1 MYRLKFIYFFFI
13 LDLNLISMKLK
24 LAKTMEDQEM
34 NFKKKRQSSITYK
47 ELRNILKNV
56 NIKESCQNH
65 FTEENNIFRF
75 EPQQTSFMNNFSI
88 DDLAITF
95 IDFSPSSLRITG
107 VNSMLKMS
115 KIVILHDSEEQRYKN
130 IPKDFHYDSKFSY
143 WNGKKAFTD
152 CSKTLKYNL
161 TTLSSSSSYKIPNS
175 YINIC
180 TTVIKGET
188 DAKDGL
194 FEKLLSIYED
204 HFESLDSCYRH
215 YNPKNLNYCSHLRL
229 LIPASILS
237 SGNIVE
243 LGSGDCSTP
252 VLDDIMK
259 DKHDNR
265 KNIKLITVESDE
277 FWLKKVLAFKN
288 EYHELYL
295 INSKWTSNIH
305 RI

>member
-1 MYRLKFIYFFFI
+1 
-13 LDLNLISMKLK
+13 
-24 LAKTMEDQEM
+24 
-34 NFKKKRQSSITYK
+34 
-47 ELRNILKNV
+47 
-56 NIKESCQNH
+56 
-65 FTEENNIFRF
+65 
-75 EPQQTSFMNNFSI
+75 
-88 DDLAITF
+88 
-95 IDFSPSSLRITG
+95 
-107 VNSMLKMS
+107 MLKMS

-130 IPKDFHYDSKFSY
+130 IPKDFHYDSKFS
-143 WNGKKAFTD
+143 
-152 CSKTLKYNL
+152 L
-161 TTLSSSSSYKIPNS
+161 SYKIPME

-204 HFESLDSCYRH
+204 HFESLDNCYRH

-265 KNIKLITVESDE
+265 
-277 FWLKKVLAFKN
+277 
-288 EYHELYL
+288 
-295 INSKWTSNIH
+295 
-305 RI
+305 